1 MKTTTNLSNSG
12 ISKPKRYNQTLIK
25 TVSGAECHFRN
36 VLWMDLDFMITQ
48 TEVNLGENFSTGKLI
63 KQDIDA
69 G

>member
-1 MKTTTNLSNSG
+1 
-12 ISKPKRYNQTLIK
+12 
-25 TVSGAECHFRN
+25 
-36 VLWMDLDFMITQ
+36 MDLDFMITQ